1 MIRPKQFQLNCR
13 MMNDWRELGGPKFKP
28 LMSFGTAS
36 PVPVGP
42 LVRTS
47 RRVEEGASGP
57 IRPVQRAVLNRFSEV
72 LWLNRFG
79 GVQIGNRPGDFQ
91 DAVMCPRRKPQ
102 LGHRVFQKLLAFG
115 GNRAMFANQLWRH
128 LRVRVG
134 MLLTNEPLLLAL
146 SSFHHPRPHRP

>member
-13 MMNDWRELGGPKFKP
+13 MMNGWRELGGLKFKP

-57 IRPVQRAVLNRFSEV
+57 IRPVQRAVLNRFAEV
-72 LWLNRFG
+72 LGLNRFG
-79 GVQIGNRPGDFQ
+79 GVQIGDRPGAFQ
-91 DAVMCPRRKPQ
+91 DSVMCPRGKPQ
-102 LGHRVFQKLLAFG
+102 LGNRGFQNLAAFCG
-115 GNRAMFANQLWRH
+115 
-128 LRVRVG
+128 
-134 MLLTNEPLLLAL
+134 T
-146 SSFHHPRPHRP
+146 